1 MLPARGGHRD
11 RGREWGVGVGV
22 EVSQAA
28 QVQCPKKQ
36 QDSAELCEWLLTPA
50 GVVMGKPN
58 SAALP
63 DHAILENVGKFMCTH
78 LYLNVDKKL
87 KQF

>member
-1 MLPARGGHRD
+1 MGG
-11 RGREWGVGVGV
+11 RGRGRGVTSSSGAVT
-22 EVSQAA
+22 EEAA
-28 QVQCPKKQ
+28 GQRWT
-36 QDSAELCEWLLTPA
+36 LCEWLFTPA